1 METIS
6 SNPLKQY
13 FRRPSL
19 YLKLPSGGMG
29 YPEGALNLPENGEI
43 PIYPM
48 TAIDEITSRT
58 PDSLFNG
65 VAIVELIKSC
75 APNII
80 DPWAVPTVDMD
91 PILISIRAAT
101 NGSLMEIETTC
112 PSCEEETKYDVNLTG
127 ILQQYKPGDYA
138 KALEID
144 ELIIKFRPLLYKE
157 INQANIMQF
166 ELQRLMNSIESID
179 DLTERNAK
187 TNQAVSSINDMS
199 IDLITKTIEYIKTP
213 MGIVFESVHIEEFLR
228 NCDKNMFN
236 IIKDTN
242 LKLRDSSDTKPLHIS
257 CMHCQ
262 HEYDQQFT
270 INITT
275 FFD

>member
-1 METIS
+1 MEQLS

-13 FRRPSL
+13 FRRPAL

-29 YPEGALNLPENGEI
+29 YPEGTLNLPENGEI

-65 VAIVELIKSC
+65 VAIVELMKSC

-80 DPWAVPTVDMD
+80 DPWAVPTVDID

-101 NGSLMEIETTC
+101 NGNLMEIETKC
-112 PSCEEETKYDVNLTG
+112 PSCDEEAKYDVNLTG

-138 KALEID
+138 KALELG
-144 ELIIKFRPLLYKE
+144 ELTIKFRPLLYKE
-157 INQANIMQF
+157 INQANLMQF
-166 ELQRLMNSIESID
+166 EIQRLMSSIENID
-179 DLTERNAK
+179 DIAERNTK
-187 TNQAVSSINDMS
+187 TNQAILSINDMS

-213 MGIVFESVHIEEFLR
+213 MGIVLESAHIEEFLR
-228 NCDKNMFN
+228 NCDKTMFN
-236 IIKDTN
+236 TIKDTN

-257 CMHCQ
+257 CMHCK
-262 HEYDQQFT
+262 HEYDQSFT
-270 INITT
+270 INVTT